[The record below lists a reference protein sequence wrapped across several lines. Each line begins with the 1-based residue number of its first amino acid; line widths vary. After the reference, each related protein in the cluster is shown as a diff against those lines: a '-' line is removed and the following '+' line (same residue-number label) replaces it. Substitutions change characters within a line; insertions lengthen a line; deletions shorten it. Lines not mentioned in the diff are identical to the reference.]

1 MTGKYKVETIPGS
14 RGQLQ
19 GLPMIR
25 RNVAGIDLGSERHW
39 VCAPT
44 LDGSGREIASFGAT
58 TPELI
63 RMAEWLKARH
73 VESVAMESTG
83 IYWIAPHE
91 VLEAQALQVLLV
103 DTRQLARVPGR
114 DKKSDPSDCEWI
126 QRLHSCGLLRGS
138 FRPEEQVCMLRTLV
152 RDKANLVAESGDW
165 VRRMQ
170 KSLDQMNVRV
180 HRAVSDLDGVTGM
193 AILRAIVEGE
203 RDAQKLAQLRDP
215 RCTKTQQEIAEQL
228 SGHWR
233 EDHLF
238 SLQQALRMYDAVQ
251 ERIAAYEKEILRK
264 LGQMERKAQE
274 VETAPAVK
282 NANKAKAIQKRGQ
295 EPKRQALY
303 RMSGVDITQI
313 DAIGVETVEVVLS
326 EYGPDLSRFPTEK
339 EFVSHVTLA
348 PHVPKSGG
356 KPVKKK
362 KRNSASTRVAAALRM
377 AALSLRRSQ
386 TALGAYYRRIAQ
398 RIGGDVALFA
408 TARKLATLI
417 YRLLRWGQP
426 YLDEG
431 ADAYEAR
438 YRQQRLTSLT
448 GKAKALGYQLAPIN
462 A

>member
-1 MTGKYKVETIPGS
+1 MAEKSKAEIS
-14 RGQLQ
+14 EKRRQLE
-19 GLPMIR
+19 GLPVIR

-39 VCAPT
+39 ACAPT
-44 LDGSGREIASFGAT
+44 LDESGREIASFGAT

-63 RMAEWLKARH
+63 RMAEWLKARQ

-83 IYWIAPHE
+83 VYWIAPHE
-91 VLEAQALQVLLV
+91 VLEGQGLEVLLV

-114 DKKSDPSDCEWI
+114 DKKTDPTDCEWI

-138 FRPEEQVCMLRTLV
+138 FRPEEAICMLRTLV
-152 RDKANLVAESGDW
+152 RDKANLVAERGDW

-180 HRAVSDLDGVTGM
+180 HRAVADIDGVTGM
-193 AILRAIVEGE
+193 AILRAIAGGE
-203 RDAQKLAQLRDP
+203 RDAQKLAKLRDR
-215 RCTKTQQEIAEQL
+215 RCSKTEQEIAEEL

-238 SLQQALRMYDAVQ
+238 SLQQALKMYEAVE
-251 ERIAAYEKEILRK
+251 ERLGAYEREILRK
-264 LGQMERKAQE
+264 LAEMEREQQRGQ
-274 VETAPAVK
+274 TPPPPQ
-282 NANKAKAIQKRGQ
+282 NASKAKTIKQRGQ
-295 EPKRQALY
+295 EPKREALY
-303 RMSGVDITQI
+303 RMSGVDLTQI

-326 EYGPDLSRFPTEK
+326 EYGPDLSRFATEK
-339 EFVSHVTLA
+339 QFVAHVTLA
-348 PHVPKSGG
+348 PHVAKSGN

-398 RIGGDVALFA
+398 RIGGDIAVFA

-417 YRLLRWGQP
+417 YRLLRWGQS
-426 YLDEG
+426 YVDEG
-431 ADAYEAR
+431 AAAYEAR
-438 YRQQRLTSLT
+438 YRQKRISSLT
-448 GKAKALGYQLAPIN
+448 AKAKELGYQLSPAT